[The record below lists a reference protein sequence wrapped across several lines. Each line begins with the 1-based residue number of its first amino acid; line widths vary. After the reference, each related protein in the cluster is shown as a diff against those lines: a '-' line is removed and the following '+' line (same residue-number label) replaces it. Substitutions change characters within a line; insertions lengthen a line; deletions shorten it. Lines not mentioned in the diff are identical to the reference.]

1 MMTKANDRSAKYTSY
16 CVVEAPSSTALE
28 FSVRAKMNTG
38 TPPWQPLGAP
48 VFQNPYWYQAMVQPV
63 KAW

>member
-1 MMTKANDRSAKYTSY
+1 
-16 CVVEAPSSTALE
+16 VVEGTSSNDLE
-28 FSVRAKMNTG
+28 HKVRAKMNTG